1 MKIEKKDL
9 FIIFLLTFL
18 LILCFG
24 VYQIYQIFYPNYFNH
39 ADFTYVSFE
48 GEIPSKFEV
57 LFSGFLRLELITVSL
72 LVSIGL
78 VFLRKVLLKN
88 DQI

>member
-48 GEIPSKFEV
+48 GKIPSKLEV
-57 LFSGFLRLELITVSL
+57 LFFGFLRVELITVSL
-72 LVSIGL
+72 LVSVGF
-78 VFLRKVLLKN
+78 VFFRKIVLKK
-88 DQI
+88 

>member
-9 FIIFLLTFL
+9 LIIFILTFL
-18 LILCFG
+18 LVLCFG
-24 VYQIYQIFYPNYFNH
+24 FYQIYQIFYPNYFNQ

-48 GEIPSKFEV
+48 GEIPSKIEV
-57 LFSGFLRLELITVSL
+57 LFYGFMRIELISVSL

-78 VFLRKVLLKN
+78 VFLRKFLLKK
-88 DQI
+88 

>member
-9 FIIFLLTFL
+9 LIIFILTFL
-18 LILCFG
+18 LVICFG
-24 VYQIYQIFYPNYFNH
+24 VYQIYQFFYPNYFNQ

-78 VFLRKVLLKN
+78 VFLRKVLLKK
-88 DQI
+88 